1 MTFLLEHTQKQSD
14 LIEKAFSNDTRFT
27 TARDKAFVSLMNDL
41 TVFEKE
47 SKCPEILANHI
58 DSLFRKKALSKKFS
72 QEEIE
77 TRLTGLL
84 VILKYINA
92 KDIFM
97 RHYKLHLTRRLVL
110 NMSIDQV
117 NDETFL
123 SNFSMQDNIGIL
135 MIFFRQKK
143 HGISN
148 IFVILACLPIAS
160 TSFRECSKI

>member
-1 MTFLLEHTQKQSD
+1 
-14 LIEKAFSNDTRFT
+14 
-27 TARDKAFVSLMNDL
+27 MNDL

-143 HGISN
+143 HDISN

>member
-123 SNFSMQDNIGIL
+123 SNFSIQEKIEI
-135 MIFFRQKK
+135 MIFLGRRSTVYRISSSYWHAFR
-143 HGISN
+143 
-148 IFVILACLPIAS
+148 
-160 TSFRECSKI
+160 

>member
-1 MTFLLEHTQKQSD
+1 VTFLLEHTQKQSD

-27 TARDKAFVSLMNDL
+27 TARDKAFVVLLNDL

-117 NDETFL
+117 RYFLFTEIFRWKKMNSND
-123 SNFSMQDNIGIL
+123 
-135 MIFFRQKK
+135 IF
-143 HGISN
+143 
-148 IFVILACLPIAS
+148 
-160 TSFRECSKI
+160 